1 MKIILKIRHCNGSF
15 WQKPCVFRFPYP
27 FFWKVSLA
35 QMASRMATYMEITP
49 PSPQKRLQA
58 TRCSLEKIWYVPA
71 QGKWMPSYLEFW
83 IVMSWI
89 DFNQTA
95 SKAAIAFSCP
105 VASGPLCLPPFG
117 SGRALAQ
124 GHQLRMHTNFL
135 PSRWRYYADIYLFY
149 FLFFLDC
156 LLSKEWYFTT
166 SAAAFHDPNNRV
178 PCFDS

>member
-124 GHQLRMHTNFL
+124 GNQLRMHTNFL
-135 PSRWRYYADIYLFY
+135 PSRCRYYADIYLF
-149 FLFFLDC
+149 LI
-156 LLSKEWYFTT
+156 LSWL
-166 SAAAFHDPNNRV
+166 SPI
-178 PCFDS
+178 